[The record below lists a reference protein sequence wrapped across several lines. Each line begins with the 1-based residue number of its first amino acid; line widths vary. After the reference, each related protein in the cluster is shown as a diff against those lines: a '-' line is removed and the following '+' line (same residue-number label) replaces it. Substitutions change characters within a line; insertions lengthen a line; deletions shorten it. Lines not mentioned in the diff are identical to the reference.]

1 LWINETD
8 LAGVPESD
16 MKSWTVGHDENDGKR
31 FVPFA
36 NDGYKT
42 VMARAHKAETRKK
55 MYLAEEAKVPA
66 NVEILRDIIIM
77 RDSQARVLGYD
88 NHGSFRIQNRAIKS
102 TEYVKKL
109 LNDLKR
115 SLVPHGRKELQ
126 ALRQVRYEHRLHMES
141 IASEEP
147 ETGDSGFAEDDR
159 FYPWD
164 LDYLKRIHSLRSQID
179 DAEISQFFPLEHTV
193 LVMLRLFESFLGL
206 KFTQISSD
214 RLDAKWI
221 WHEDVQIW
229 EAWDDEKREFIGFL
243 YIDILWRENKYKGS
257 QNVNI
262 ESVRED
268 LMQLSVL

>member
-1 LWINETD
+1 
-8 LAGVPESD
+8 
-16 MKSWTVGHDENDGKR
+16 
-31 FVPFA
+31 
-36 NDGYKT
+36 
-42 VMARAHKAETRKK
+42 